1 MRALLLFAL
10 VALVVPAAAQAS
22 PGFTVPSHNTT
33 CGVLSGDVA
42 EAGAGLYCSSSYFTS
57 GSIYDGVGVVKLGRH
72 GKAKRTGAGNDI
84 LLFIGGYNGEDV
96 PRSKRPVLA
105 YGDVFEKR
113 GFRCKSRDTG
123 LTCRREGHGFFLSRE
138 RQKLF

>member
-1 MRALLLFAL
+1 MRALLVTAL
-10 VALVVPAAAQAS
+10 AALAAQAS